1 MNTSTSAMGSSFVE
15 VGTVYV
21 PQPVVDLFVQ
31 LFTSWAQSSIAP
43 VPGTVTGDENEIDI
57 AEPLTSSALHERVPI
72 RSPLTE
78 PARNAAPAPTPED
91 QGVEASDAGGGT
103 VAPAPGTHPAGD
115 ARPSLPAPHARVG
128 RAWSRRRGGRLGP
141 SPAGPLSARSAD
153 AADVSVMKDNP
164 PTTAACCATCGTPGI
179 RTEGWVCGVC
189 DKPIVINGEPVLSLD
204 GLDADL
210 AAGGIYCETCGERRQ
225 PFERLACG
233 GCSRPARRIGDV
245 VEHNRRE
252 REHRQHD
259 HAGQDSGE
267 RAAVDSPAEFP
278 DDGITVDEEIEALLP
293 RESSEEYAL
302 LEQDL
307 RARGCV
313 APLVVWQD
321 GPRQVLLDGHTRR
334 AICRAR
340 HIFYEKK
347 ILDFPDRTSAIIWVI
362 GNQLG
367 RRNLT
372 PEAQAYLR
380 GRIYNLEKRQ
390 GARTDLNTSRQGGEK
405 LSERLAEIYR
415 VGSRTI
421 ERDGQFAMQLDQ
433 LAGMYGTAIKNA
445 VLTRDAKMTRAE
457 VGRAARLD
465 AAARDRIL
473 ARVRQGEVAVDVIRE
488 ALHERAANDPRAHA
502 ADHLDRHTVD
512 GVVDTLEAMIHELK
526 QGELSPLH
534 AQRLVQR
541 LSEILQDLMAR
552 SATDSSATP
561 SNEEPGAVLP
571 SVAEPAPGA
580 APDAS
585 TSGRRITASAPARG
599 HGRLPAADHLREVPI
614 EQAYATVP
622 GAGEGARSSVPARL
636 PGALAGAAEAAP
648 RR

>member
-1 MNTSTSAMGSSFVE
+1 
-15 VGTVYV
+15 
-21 PQPVVDLFVQ
+21 
-31 LFTSWAQSSIAP
+31 
-43 VPGTVTGDENEIDI
+43 
-57 AEPLTSSALHERVPI
+57 
-72 RSPLTE
+72 
-78 PARNAAPAPTPED
+78 
-91 QGVEASDAGGGT
+91 
-103 VAPAPGTHPAGD
+103 
-115 ARPSLPAPHARVG
+115 
-128 RAWSRRRGGRLGP
+128 
-141 SPAGPLSARSAD
+141 
-153 AADVSVMKDNP
+153 MKDNP
-164 PTTAACCATCGTPGI
+164 PPTAACCATCGTPGI

-225 PFERLACG
+225 LCEQLACS
-233 GCSRPARRIGDV
+233 GCSRPARRIEDV
-245 VEHNRRE
+245 LEHNRRE

-259 HAGQDSGE
+259 HAGPDSGE
-267 RAAVDSPAEFP
+267 RAAVNSPAEFP

-293 RESSEEYAL
+293 RESSEEYTL

-321 GPRQVLLDGHTRR
+321 GPRQILLDGHTRR

-347 ILDFPDRTSAIIWVI
+347 ILDFPDRMSAVIWVI

-380 GRIYNLEKRQ
+380 GRVYNLEKRQ
-390 GARTDLNTSRQGGEK
+390 GTRTDLDTSRQGGEK
-405 LSERLAEIYR
+405 LSERLAEVYR

-421 ERDGQFAMQLDQ
+421 ERDGQFAIQLDQ
-433 LAGMYGTAIKNA
+433 LAGIYGPAIKNA

-457 VGRAARLD
+457 VTRVVRLD
-465 AAARDRIL
+465 PATRDRIL
-473 ARVRQGEVAVDVIRE
+473 ARVQQGEVVVDVIQE
-488 ALHERAANDPRAHA
+488 ALQERAANDPRARA
-502 ADHLDRHTVD
+502 ADHLNRHTVD
-512 GVVDTLEAMIHELK
+512 GVVDTLEAVVHELK

-541 LSEILQDLMAR
+541 LSEILQDLVAH
-552 SATDSSATP
+552 SATDSSTAP
-561 SNEEPGAVLP
+561 KNKAPGAPPP
-571 SVAEPAPGA
+571 SVPEPAPGC

-585 TSGRRITASAPARG
+585 TSGHRLAASAPAG
-599 HGRLPAADHLREVPI
+599 SLDRLPAVDHLHQAPI

-622 GAGEGARSSVPARL
+622 RAEEGTRSPALVRL
-636 PGALAGAAEAAP
+636 PGAQAGSTRAAS
-648 RR
+648 RG